1 MLTIKNKAA
10 DCEELIPKVNRN
22 NFLKIYSSTLLVVAA
37 AFFASPLVAQ
47 KSSDTTTSVYSA
59 GADTFN
65 QMLDYSR
72 PGKHHQL
79 LADLVGTWTFKGKHY
94 DWVDSVTSKVSLEFG
109 GSIARESFAHGRY
122 FVVNVISEGEGTL
135 EMPVQDGKMIKTKF
149 HGLEI
154 EGYDNVKK
162 KFVKTSIGNHLNS
175 SIIVS
180 EGVYDS
186 TKKTITFYSDVEPIP
201 GMKIHDRLLYI
212 FIDKNHYKWEV
223 YQEEKGKYRKG
234 SEIDFTRKVKAK

>member
-1 MLTIKNKAA
+1 MLTIKNKTT
-10 DCEELIPKVNRN
+10 DFKVLIPKVQHGNLLN
-22 NFLKIYSSTLLVVAA
+22 TCSSFIVIVATI
-37 AFFASPLVAQ
+37 FFASPLVAQ

-72 PGKHHQL
+72 PGKYHQL
-79 LADLVGTWTFKGKHY
+79 FADLVGTWSFKGKHY

-109 GSIARESFAHGRY
+109 GSVVRESFAHGRY
-122 FVVNVISEGEGTL
+122 FVVHVTSEGTL
-135 EMPVQDGKMIKTKF
+135 EMPVQDGKMIETKYQ
-149 HGLEI
+149 GLEI

-162 KFVKTSIGNHLNS
+162 KFVKTTIGNHLNS
-175 SIIVS
+175 GILIY
-180 EGVYDS
+180 EGVFDS
-186 TKKTITFYSDVEPIP
+186 TKKTITFDTDFQAVP
-201 GMKIHDRLLYI
+201 GLKIHDHTVYI

-234 SEIDFTRKVKAK
+234 SEIDFIRKINAK